1 MGTNERESESCPKSV
16 WVDVMES
23 SQIIDPIEV
32 VFQNSDRL
40 DGFNQLGAK
49 PMVYLGR
56 VAYRISHAMSSVKSD
71 VAWLD

>member
-1 MGTNERESESCPKSV
+1 
-16 WVDVMES
+16 MES

-71 VAWLD
+71 VA